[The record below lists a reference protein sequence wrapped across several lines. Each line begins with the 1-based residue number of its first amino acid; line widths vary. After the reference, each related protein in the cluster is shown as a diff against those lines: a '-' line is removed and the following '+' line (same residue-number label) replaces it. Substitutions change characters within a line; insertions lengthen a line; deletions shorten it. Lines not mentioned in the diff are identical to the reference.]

1 MIKQMVESNEARTR
15 GYVLDLD
22 FFAYE
27 EKEEPKSS
35 WVQRFR
41 KLDILGTQNLTHIV
55 DLQEDSSEVRQHA
68 SQLFATVD
76 GQVHSKW

>member
-27 EKEEPKSS
+27 EREEPKSS
-35 WVQRFR
+35 WV
-41 KLDILGTQNLTHIV
+41 
-55 DLQEDSSEVRQHA
+55 
-68 SQLFATVD
+68 
-76 GQVHSKW
+76 